1 MAWREICAMDERMCF
16 VAAAVGGAV
25 NMSELCRLFGIS
37 RKTGYKL
44 LGRYEAEGAS
54 GLVDRS
60 RAPRGNSRAVEEA
73 LIASIIALR
82 RDHPTWGPRKLKAW
96 LEANRGERAWPAASS
111 MGRILDAHDLT
122 VKRKVRKRTPP
133 HGRPFAACT
142 APNDVWC
149 IDFKGWF
156 RTGDGTQVDPFTM
169 SDAYSRYCLCLEAV
183 ARTDEAHVWPLLAA
197 AFRAHGLPR
206 AIRSDNGPPFAGPGV
221 AGLSRLAV
229 KLIKAG
235 VRPERI
241 KPGKPQQNGRH
252 ERLHLTLQQDAC
264 SPPAETLEQQKQR
277 FRAFRETYNTER
289 PHEALGQI
297 PPAQVWRPSERD
309 WNGRLASPDYDGDV
323 EVRKVRGNGEIKWR
337 GDTIFISNPLRGEP
351 VGLVRIGEDA
361 WLIKYATIP
370 LATIECRAGHW
381 KIVKPGGGFVDKPDG
396 LPTTPPPQQPHD
408 GQ

>member
-1 MAWREICAMDERMCF
+1 
-16 VAAAVGGAV
+16 
-25 NMSELCRLFGIS
+25 
-37 RKTGYKL
+37 
-44 LGRYEAEGAS
+44 
-54 GLVDRS
+54 
-60 RAPRGNSRAVEEA
+60 
-73 LIASIIALR
+73 
-82 RDHPTWGPRKLKAW
+82 
-96 LEANRGERAWPAASS
+96 
-111 MGRILDAHDLT
+111 MGRILDAHDVT
-122 VKRKVRKRTPP
+122 VKRKVRKRKPP

-206 AIRSDNGPPFAGPGV
+206 AIRSDNGPPFAGSGV

-277 FRAFRETYNTER
+277 FRAFREAARSPR
-289 PHEALGQI
+289 PDPAGPGLAALRAGLEW
-297 PPAQVWRPSERD
+297 AA
-309 WNGRLASPDYDGDV
+309 RLARLRRGRRGPQGPGQRRDQVARRHHLHLQSPAWRTG
-323 EVRKVRGNGEIKWR
+323 RPRAHRRGCLADQIR
-337 GDTIFISNPLRGEP
+337 HHPARHHRVPCRPLENRQTRWWICG
-351 VGLVRIGEDA
+351 
-361 WLIKYATIP
+361 
-370 LATIECRAGHW
+370 
-381 KIVKPGGGFVDKPDG
+381 
-396 LPTTPPPQQPHD
+396 
-408 GQ
+408 